1 MFNKMEIYSISSSGG
16 GYDDDVDDGNDNN
29 SNKKAPVA
37 RSVVQPNEK

>member
-37 RSVVQPNEK
+37 RSVVQPNKK

>member
-16 GYDDDVDDGNDNN
+16 GYDADDGNDNN